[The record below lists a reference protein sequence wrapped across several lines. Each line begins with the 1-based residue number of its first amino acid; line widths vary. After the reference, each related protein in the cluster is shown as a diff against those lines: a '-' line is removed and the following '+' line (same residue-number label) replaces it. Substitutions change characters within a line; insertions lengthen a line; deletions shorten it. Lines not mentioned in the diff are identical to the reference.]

1 MLEKRALY
9 YAARMVSAQKKV
21 VTGSTAYKDL
31 QQAHTVWIVLVP
43 ETYALVNH
51 RVSFGIKC
59 TSDVRGFTGRQKQA
73 VADAEANMDLI
84 RAAFLYIDKTVL
96 ETRIVKDGIDEAVE
110 FVSLMF
116 AKALDSERMRTKY
129 IEFWDAEAE
138 KEVGNMV
145 AHLNEMQ
152 HERAAGRAEGRTEG
166 IIKSGRRHGFSNEVI
181 IEDIVAE
188 VGCSLQNAKD
198 ALKNFDMHVQV

>member
-1 MLEKRALY
+1 M
-9 YAARMVSAQKKV
+9 
-21 VTGSTAYKDL
+21 
-31 QQAHTVWIVLVP
+31 
-43 ETYALVNH
+43 
-51 RVSFGIKC
+51 
-59 TSDVRGFTGRQKQA
+59 
-73 VADAEANMDLI
+73 
-84 RAAFLYIDKTVL
+84 
-96 ETRIVKDGIDEAVE
+96 KDGIDEAVE

-129 IEFWDAEAE
+129 IKFWDAEAE
-138 KEVGNMV
+138 KEVGDMV

-152 HERAAGRAEGRTEG
+152 HERAAGRAEGRMEGRAEGRTEG

-198 ALKNFDMHVQV
+198 ALKNYDMHVQA